1 MKAPITAVLAL
12 VGAVTVV
19 ADDFPANMPPCGKLC
34 GTNMLAKADE
44 LGCPANDIVCLCKNV
59 NFGYGIRDCSVQ
71 VCRDIEQANIA
82 INWGKNLCANAGVT
96 VSIPPAPSAH
106 ESTTGSATPITT
118 STAVTTITSD
128 DETIVKTFVTTIF
141 GTGAAPSENI
151 TPTAQSTVTS
161 AIVSTLTSGSET
173 IETTVGTTT
182 AAPSTDPSEA
192 PPADVETESSSAQ
205 GAQMTAAPALG
216 ILAAAGIAAALL

>member
-1 MKAPITAVLAL
+1 MRRRQ
-12 VGAVTVV
+12 
-19 ADDFPANMPPCGKLC
+19 KLC

-106 ESTTGSATPITT
+106 VSVQFSAGSKKHGLPVSGMQESTTGSATPITT

-173 IETTVGTTT
+173 NETTVGTTT

-205 GAQMTAAPALG
+205 VCATH
-216 ILAAAGIAAALL
+216 AALNQSDVTDG